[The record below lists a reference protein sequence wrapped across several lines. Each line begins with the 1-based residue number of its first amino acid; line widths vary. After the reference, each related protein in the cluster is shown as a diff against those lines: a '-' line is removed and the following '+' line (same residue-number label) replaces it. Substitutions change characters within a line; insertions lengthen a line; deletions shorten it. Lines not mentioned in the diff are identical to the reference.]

1 MVFAVVAAVS
11 SFFFQKKKRTT
22 SKKKVALKQ
31 KLWQYLLNMK
41 DAVDLYNEI
50 ADLRSRLTRSQEA
63 LKSVRAVAK
72 TYGDGTTKFMK
83 TANEGFKDIV
93 SIANRNLTD

>member
-41 DAVDLYNEI
+41 DTFDLYQEI
-50 ADLRSRLTRSQEA
+50 AELRSRLNRSKEA
-63 LKSVRAVAK
+63 LKSVRTVAK
-72 TYGDGTTKFMK
+72 IYGDGRTKFME
-83 TANEGFKDIV
+83 TANEGFKDIG
-93 SIANRNLTD
+93 SIANRGLTD

>member
-1 MVFAVVAAVS
+1 MS

-41 DAVDLYNEI
+41 DTFDLYQEI
-50 ADLRSRLTRSQEA
+50 AELRSRLNRSKEA
-63 LKSVRAVAK
+63 LKSVRTVAK
-72 TYGDGTTKFMK
+72 IYGDGRTKFME

-93 SIANRNLTD
+93 SIANRGLTD